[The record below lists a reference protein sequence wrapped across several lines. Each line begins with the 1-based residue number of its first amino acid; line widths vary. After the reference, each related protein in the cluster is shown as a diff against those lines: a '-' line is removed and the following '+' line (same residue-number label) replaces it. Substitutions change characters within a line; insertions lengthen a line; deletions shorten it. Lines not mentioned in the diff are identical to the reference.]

1 MRSIQTRMQILPSL
15 QPILGSSSA
24 SAAASGSHLPI
35 PPAQTILQH
44 IRAVSSTE
52 GIRTLWRGVAS
63 VVMGAGPAHA
73 AHFGTY
79 EFVREVSGGRED
91 GMWGFL
97 GTAGAGA
104 AATIA
109 SDALMNPFDGEH
121 CVLPQCPLTSS

>member
-1 MRSIQTRMQILPSL
+1 MQILPSL

-24 SAAASGSHLPI
+24 SASGSHLPI

-121 CVLPQCPLTSS
+121 CVLPQWPLTST